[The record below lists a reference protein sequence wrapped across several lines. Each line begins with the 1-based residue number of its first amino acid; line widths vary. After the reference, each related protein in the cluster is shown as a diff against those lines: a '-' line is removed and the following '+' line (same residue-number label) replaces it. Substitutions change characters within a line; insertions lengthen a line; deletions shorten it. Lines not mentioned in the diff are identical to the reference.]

1 MQNWKCRQI
10 AKSRQIA
17 KPSTSQIRNPLR
29 MIHMQYQK
37 NPFKTLGR
45 VAFWIKVYELNKQIN
60 K

>member
-1 MQNWKCRQI
+1 MQNWICRQI
-10 AKSRQIA
+10 AKSRQA
-17 KPSTSQIRNPLR
+17 EHKPNAEPLR
-29 MIHMQYQK
+29 MIPMQYQK